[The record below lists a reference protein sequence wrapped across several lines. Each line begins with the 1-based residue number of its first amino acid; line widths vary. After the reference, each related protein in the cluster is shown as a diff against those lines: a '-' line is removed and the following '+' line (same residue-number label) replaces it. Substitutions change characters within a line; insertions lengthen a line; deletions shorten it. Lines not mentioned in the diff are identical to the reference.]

1 MGRHLHLDPV
11 GGLAG
16 DMLCA
21 ALLDLGAD
29 LEQLREGLRGLG
41 IDGWSVSTE
50 ATTRGAF
57 AATRFVVTLSP
68 RPAGRPVFRRAE
80 AADGAAP
87 ESDRH
92 SHSHSHSHGHGHGHD
107 HSHSHSP
114 GHDHSHSHP
123 DSADDDGLSRR
134 WADIRSLLEGSTLPP
149 RVRARAVKVFGL
161 LAQAEGAVHGMP
173 AEDVTFHE
181 VGALDSII
189 DIVGACLALEQLDVE
204 TLSCGPLPMGSGTT
218 MSQHGRIPLP
228 APATVAVLKGWP
240 VEPGPPGRELVTPT
254 GAALVAALGR
264 PGPAPAL
271 TLLGQGVGAG
281 TRDPSDRA
289 NVVRAILG
297 DPQRAARTGAV
308 TVVETQVDDLPN
320 EHLPPLFEALFAA
333 GALDVLALPAIMKKG
348 RAGLLVQ
355 ALCPP
360 DRRPAVAEALL
371 RHSGSFGVR
380 FHTADRQVLRR
391 WHHAVET
398 PWGPIRVKVGALGDE
413 ILHLSPEHEDV
424 ARAAK
429 AAGVPSPRVHWA
441 AVRAADPA
449 SIADDGGPPRD
460 RDE

>member
-16 DMLCA
+16 DMFCA

-29 LEQLREGLRGLG
+29 LAQLREGLRSLGLDGWG
-41 IDGWSVSTE
+41 IDSE

-68 RPAGRPVFRRAE
+68 DPTKKPVYRRTE
-80 AADGAAP
+80 AASPAH
-87 ESDRH
+87 SH
-92 SHSHSHSHGHGHGHD
+92 SHSHSHSHGHGHDHGHGHGHQHGHGHGHD
-107 HSHSHSP
+107 GGP
-114 GHDHSHSHP
+114 
-123 DSADDDGLSRR
+123 SRR
-134 WADIRSLLEGSTLPP
+134 WADIRAMIEASPLPP
-149 RVRARAVKVFGL
+149 RAGARALAVFGL
-161 LAQAEGAVHGMP
+161 LAEAEGAVHGMP
-173 AEDVTFHE
+173 AEEVTFHE

-189 DIVGACLALEQLDVE
+189 DIVGACLALEQLDVD

-228 APATVAVLKGWP
+228 APATVAVLRGWP

-254 GAALVAALGR
+254 GAALVAALGQ

-297 DPQRAARTGAV
+297 DTATPARSEAV
-308 TVVETQVDDLPN
+308 SVVETQVDDLPS
-320 EHLPPLFEALFAA
+320 EHLPPLFDALFAA
-333 GALDVLALPAIMKKG
+333 GALDALAVPAIMKKG
-348 RAGLLVQ
+348 RPGLLIQ

-380 FHTADRQVLRR
+380 FHAADRQVLRR
-391 WHHAVET
+391 WHHAVT
-398 PWGPIRVKVGALGDE
+398 TQWGPVRVKVGALGDE
-413 ILHLSPEHEDV
+413 ILHLSPEHKDV
-424 ARAAK
+424 ARAAR
-429 AAGVPSPRVHWA
+429 AAGVPTPRVHWA

-449 SIADDGGPPRD
+449 SIADAGGPPRD